1 MPHYNGSRPKVGAYW
16 DEPYNPKKEY
26 FFVDYLDTLN
36 SCWIRKGY
44 QTWEQVA
51 ELVDEL
57 CWWMGY
63 DDVDKTHVRFPQD
76 LRITPER
83 QLAELHQVFNPE
95 TNKYEDDLINM
106 RTYLFDGRYD
116 VDERWTGVKSLN
128 KQKDETLEEWKDRV
142 ALSRAAQEEKEK
154 EEISKHSDRVHRIR
168 LKEESNEEN

>member
-1 MPHYNGSRPKVGAYW
+1 
-16 DEPYNPKKEY
+16 
-26 FFVDYLDTLN
+26 
-36 SCWIRKGY
+36 
-44 QTWEQVA
+44 
-51 ELVDEL
+51 
-57 CWWMGY
+57 MGY

>member
-1 MPHYNGSRPKVGAYW
+1 MPHYNGSKPKVGAYW

-26 FFVDYLDTLN
+26 FFVDYHDSLN
-36 SCWIRKGY
+36 CCWIRKGY
-44 QTWEQVA
+44 QTWDQVA
-51 ELVDEL
+51 ELVHEL
-57 CWWMGY
+57 CWSMGY
-63 DDVDKTHVRFPQD
+63 DEVDKTLVRFPQD
-76 LRITPER
+76 LRITPEK
-83 QLAELHQVFNPE
+83 QLAELHQVFNEE
-95 TNKYEDDLINM
+95 TNEYEDDLINM

-116 VDERWTGVKSLN
+116 LDERWTGVKSLN